1 MRELKI
7 VRNIRLGIKNLV
19 LNGLRSLLTM
29 LGMVFGVGSVIAM
42 LSVGEGASQEALEQI
57 RRLGSENIL
66 ISSIKPVEEESSPQV
81 RILMSMYGLT
91 YQDEQRIRETFDA
104 VRTTVPVKAVRKEA
118 RLGARAMETR
128 LMGVTPE
135 WFDLVQRPLLA
146 GRFLSYQDEENH
158 AAVVVVTEAVA
169 RNLLPLEHPL
179 GSFLQIGGEVFEV
192 VGIVESLGEQTAGV
206 QAPDRQ
212 EDVYLPLS
220 TTRERYGDMTVRRS
234 AGSFMRER
242 VELHQI
248 IVRVDDIENV
258 EATAQAIEE
267 MLGRFHRQKDYR
279 IDVPLALLRQA
290 EATKRTFNIV
300 LGSIAGISLLVGGI
314 GIMNIM
320 LASVTER
327 TREIGIR
334 RAIGAKRRQIVG
346 QFLIETVVLSCA
358 GGMIGIGVGV
368 LIPHL
373 ITYFAGLTTV
383 VTAGS
388 LILSVVISLSVGIIF
403 GLYPAVRA
411 ARLDPIDALR
421 HE

>member
-1 MRELKI
+1 MRELRL

-66 ISSIKPVEEESSPQV
+66 ISSVKPVEEEASPQV
-81 RILMSMYGLT
+81 RIFMSIYGLT
-91 YQDEQRIRETFDA
+91 YADEQRIRETFSA
-104 VRTTVPVKAVRKEA
+104 VRNTVAVKSVRKEA
-118 RLGARAMETR
+118 RVGTRAMEIR
-128 LMGVTPE
+128 AMGVTPG
-135 WFDLVQRPLLA
+135 WFDLVKRPLLA
-146 GRFLSYQDEENH
+146 GRALTPQDEERR
-158 AAVVVVTEAVA
+158 AAVVVITETVA
-169 RNLLPLEHPL
+169 RRLLPIEHPL
-179 GSFLQIGGEVFEV
+179 GSFIQVSGEIFEV
-192 VGIVESLGEQTAGV
+192 VGIVQSMSTQGAGI
-206 QAPDRQ
+206 QAPDRE
-212 EDVYLPLS
+212 EDIYLPLG
-220 TTRERYGDMTVRRS
+220 TARERYGDLVMRRS
-234 AGSFMRER
+234 AGSFMREQ
-242 VELHQI
+242 VELHQV
-248 IVRVDDIENV
+248 IVQVDDVSRVEN
-258 EATAQAIEE
+258 TARAIEE
-267 MLGRFHRQKDYR
+267 MLERFHKKKDYR

-346 QFLIETVVLSCA
+346 QFLIETVVLSTA
-358 GGMIGIGVGV
+358 GGAIGICVGL
-368 LIPHL
+368 LIPLL
-373 ITYFAGLTTV
+373 ITYFAGLTTI

-388 LILSVVISLSVGIIF
+388 LVLSVVISLSVGIVF

-411 ARLDPIDALR
+411 ARLDPIEALR

>member
-1 MRELKI
+1 MREIRLI
-7 VRNIRLGIKNLV
+7 RNIRLGIKNLI
-19 LNGLRSLLTM
+19 LNGLRSFLTM

-66 ISSIKPVEEESSPQV
+66 LSSIKPVEEEASPQV

-91 YQDEQRIRETFDA
+91 YEDEQRIRETFTQ
-104 VRTTVPVKAVRKEA
+104 VRSTVPVKTARKEA
-118 RLGARAMETR
+118 RVGRRAMETR
-128 LMGVTPE
+128 AMGVAPG
-135 WFDLVQRPLLA
+135 WFQMVERPLLA
-146 GRFLSYQDEENH
+146 GRVLSIKDDETQ
-158 AAVVVVTEAVA
+158 AAVAVVTENVA
-169 RNLLPLEHPL
+169 RRILPLEKPL
-179 GSFLQIGGEVFEV
+179 GTLIQVGGDVFEV
-192 VGIVESLGEQTAGV
+192 VGIVQSMAGQGSGV
-206 QAPDRQ
+206 QAPDR
-212 EDVYLPLS
+212 ENDIYLPLS
-220 TTRERYGDMTVRRS
+220 TFRERYGDVTVIRS
-234 AGSFMRER
+234 AGSSLRER

-248 IVRVDDIENV
+248 IVQVDDILHV
-258 EATAQAIEE
+258 EKTAAAIEK
-267 MLGRFHRQKDYR
+267 MLERFHKTTDYR
-279 IDVPLALLRQA
+279 VDVPLALLRQA

-334 RAIGAKRRQIVG
+334 RAIGARRRQIIG
-346 QFLIETVVLSCA
+346 QFLIETVVLSTV
-358 GGMIGIGVGV
+358 GGMIGIGVGL
-368 LIPHL
+368 LIPLL
-373 ITYFAGLTTV
+373 ITHFAGMATI

-388 LILSVVISLSVGIIF
+388 LVLSVVISLSVGIIF
-403 GLYPAVRA
+403 GLYPAIRA